1 MKKTIL
7 ILMLFGC
14 LINMFSQPKSTI
26 SGIITDNENLP
37 LPGVNVVIKGT
48 NIGTISNIDGYY
60 NINVPNLKSN
70 SILVFSFVGFDTKEV
85 TVGTQNVINTVLGN
99 SYVELNEIVK
109 IGYATTR
116 RKDLTGAVSSLKS
129 SDLIGTPITD
139 VTQALSGKIA
149 GVQVIKSQGSP
160 DAETSIRVRGGT
172 SITQNNEPLYIIDGF
187 PSEDGLKGIEA
198 SDIETIDVLK
208 DASSTAIYGSRGAN
222 GVILITTKGGKNK
235 KMTIDYD
242 MYLGVKKTT
251 KKYDLLSVLDFVRLE
266 YERAIT
272 DPDKMRTTI
281 IPTYGEFSQYESLY
295 GNRPGIDW
303 QDEVFNRRPAISQQH
318 KINISGGSKTSQYLF
333 SYTHND
339 DKGIWYGSSLA
350 RDNFRVK
357 LNQKTTDWMNVS
369 MNINYIDEKTEGL
382 GSLQDGGAFSRM
394 QHVIQYRPTIG
405 KSGNDL
411 DLIINDD
418 DPILLLEGASPMQS
432 PIASI
437 EGETTN
443 KRNRILNINGD
454 TEIKL
459 LRNLTYRG
467 SLGVRKRLYNQ
478 DIFYTERSKQAK
490 NSGAPYGWKRIDDAE
505 SIMFNNVLSYSKTIN
520 STNQLDLIVGQ
531 EYLSDHLSYLKIGAA
546 NFPNIN
552 FGLNDMSL
560 GGTPEIPV
568 TRITENKLLSYFA
581 RANVN
586 INQKYL
592 LAASIRADGST
603 KFGANHKWGYFPS
616 ASFAWRAS
624 EEDFMKEQDF
634 MSNFKLRL
642 SYGTSGNNRIDD
654 YLSLSLLETLW
665 IPNGNGTSPGLG
677 SRQLENPDL
686 KWETNITG
694 NFGIDA
700 GFLDN
705 RIQITLDLYNTDTKD
720 LLLKAPLPLI
730 SGFSSRMIN
739 AGKTNN
745 KGIEVSVTS
754 HNINKKNFS
763 WTTNLNLSHNSNTVK
778 ELYMSNYM
786 EIVSNW
792 AQTSE
797 FNKGDYMIRVGQSL
811 GQMWGYELEGIYT
824 TDDFNFNT
832 ATKKYEIKEGIAYD
846 PARYPKPGFWKFKDI
861 KKDNVI
867 NLDDRKV
874 IGNATPKIY
883 GGLNNSFT
891 YKGFDLSVFI
901 NFSIGNSIYS
911 ANKMYYTKLNN
922 QYRNSLSIAKNSYTI
937 IDSNGNNIF
946 TDPTQLAAVNT
957 TKTFASVEGSSVLD
971 FHSGYVEDGSFLKI
985 NNLSLGYTV
994 PKSLV
999 NKIHFSNIRF
1009 YGTLYNLYTFTKYS
1023 GFDPEVNT
1031 VSNNGMTPGIDWG
1044 AYPSTIS
1051 FVLGANIS
1059 F

>member
-1 MKKTIL
+1 MKKSIL
-7 ILMLFGC
+7 FLMLFGC
-14 LINMFSQPKSTI
+14 LISAFSQPKSTI
-26 SGIITDNENLP
+26 SGVITDNENLP
-37 LPGVNVVIKGT
+37 LPGVNVVLKGT
-48 NIGTISNIDGYY
+48 NTGTISNIDGYY
-60 NINVPNLKSN
+60 TITVPAS
-70 SILVFSFVGFDTKEV
+70 SGTTLVFSFVGYDSKEIAV
-85 TVGTQNVINTVLGN
+85 NGQSVIDVVLGN
-99 SYVELNEIVK
+99 SSVELNEIVK
-109 IGYATTR
+109 IGYATTK
-116 RKDLTGAVSSLKS
+116 RKDLTGSVSSLKS
-129 SDLIGTPITD
+129 SDLVGTPITD

-149 GVQVIKSQGSP
+149 GVQVIKSQGAP

-198 SDIETIDVLK
+198 TDIETIDVLK

-222 GVILITTKGGKNK
+222 GVILITTKGGKEN

-242 MYLGVKKTT
+242 VYAGLKKIT
-251 KKYDLLSVLDFVRLE
+251 KKYDLLNVRDFVELE
-266 YERAIT
+266 YERAIN

-281 IPTYGEFSQYESLY
+281 LPTYGEFNEYESLY

-303 QDEVFNRRPAISQQH
+303 QDEVFNRRPAVTQQH
-318 KINISGGSKTSQYLF
+318 KVNISGGNKTSQYLF

-339 DKGIWYGSSLA
+339 DKGIWYGSSLV
-350 RDNFRVK
+350 RDNVRIK

-369 MNINYIDEKTEGL
+369 LNVNYIDEKTQGL

-405 KSGNDL
+405 KNGQDEG
-411 DLIINDD
+411 LIINDD
-418 DPILLLEGASPMQS
+418 DPLLLLEGASPMQS

-437 EGETTN
+437 EGETKN
-443 KRNRILNINGD
+443 KRNRILNLNGD
-454 TEIKL
+454 VEIKL
-459 LRNLTYRG
+459 LKNLSYRG

-478 DIFYTERSKQAK
+478 DIFYSERSKQAK
-490 NSGAPYGWKRIDDAE
+490 NAGAPYGWKVIDDAE
-505 SIMFNNVLSYSKTIN
+505 SMMFNNVLSYSKTIN
-520 STNQLDLIVGQ
+520 SVNQLDLIAGQ
-531 EYLSDHLSYLKIGAA
+531 EYLFDRFSYLKAGAA
-546 NFPNIN
+546 NFPDIN

-568 TRITENKLLSYFA
+568 TSIAENKLLSFFT

-616 ASFAWRAS
+616 ASFAWRMS
-624 EEDFMKEQDF
+624 EEDFLKEQDLL
-634 MSNFKLRL
+634 SNLKLRL
-642 SYGTSGNNRIDD
+642 SYGTSGNNRIDN
-654 YLSLSLLETLW
+654 YLSLSLLGTLW
-665 IPNGNGTSPGLG
+665 IPSGNGTLPGLG

-705 RIQITLDLYNTDTKD
+705 RIQVTLDLYNTDTKD
-720 LLLKAPLPLI
+720 LLLNAPLPLI
-730 SGFSSRMIN
+730 SGFPSRMIN

-745 KGIEVSVTS
+745 KGIEVSITS

-763 WTTNLNLSHNSNTVK
+763 WTTSLNLSHNKNTVK
-778 ELYMSNYM
+778 ELYMSDYM
-786 EIVSNW
+786 EILSNW

-797 FNKGDYMIRVGQSL
+797 FNKGDYMIQVGQSL

-824 TDDFNFNT
+824 TDDFTFNP
-832 ATKKYEIKEGIAYD
+832 TKNKYEVKEGVAYD
-846 PARYPKPGFWKFKDI
+846 PSRYPKPGFWKYKDV
-861 KKDNVI
+861 KKDNII
-867 NLDDRKV
+867 NLEDRKV
-874 IGNATPKIY
+874 IGNAIPDIY
-883 GGLNNSFT
+883 GGLNNSFA
-891 YKGFDLSVFI
+891 YKGFDFSIFI
-901 NFSIGNSIYS
+901 NFSIGNDIYS

-922 QYRNSLSIAKNSYTI
+922 QYRNSLSIAKNRYTI
-937 IDSNGNNIF
+937 IDANGNDIF
-946 TDPTQLAAVNT
+946 TDPVQLAAANT
-957 TKTFASVEGSSVLD
+957 NSTFASVEGSSVLD

-985 NNLSLGYTV
+985 NNISFGYTL
-994 PKSLV
+994 PKSMV

-1031 VSNNGMTPGIDWG
+1031 VPNNGMTPGIDWG

-1051 FVLGANIS
+1051 FILGANIS